1 MKGWRGLSFLVQA
14 GLQPA
19 LEKIGDEL
27 AGHVQI
33 EPGCQMRH
41 VR

>member
-1 MKGWRGLSFLVQA
+1 MKGLRSLKFLVQA
-14 GLQPA
+14 SLQPA
-19 LEKIGDEL
+19 LEKISDEL
-27 AGHVQI
+27 PGHVQI

>member
-1 MKGWRGLSFLVQA
+1 MKGLRGLSFS

-27 AGHVQI
+27 PGHVQI

-41 VR
+41 VQ